1 MDIAITGASG
11 NIGGMVAS
19 HLNARGLPLILP
31 LRNPAKA
38 PDLPNTEARQFA
50 YGDFKLAKQALSG
63 VDVLFMVS
71 AAESPTREQ
80 EHLTLVQAASEAGA
94 SVIAGIAAQNR
105 AHDNRTYTLTGSESL
120 SFADIAQTLTA
131 ITGTPYRY
139 HNETVEEAFASRKAA
154 YPDTPDWQIEAWVST
169 YTAIAKGELAAVS
182 DDLPRLLGHA
192 PIGFEAVVKAQ
203 YAR

>member
-1 MDIAITGASG
+1 MLFRSSQKD
-11 NIGGMVAS
+11 VA
-19 HLNARGLPLILP
+19 
-31 LRNPAKA
+31 
-38 PDLPNTEARQFA
+38 EA
-50 YGDFKLAKQALSG
+50 
-63 VDVLFMVS
+63 V
-71 AAESPTREQ
+71 
-80 EHLTLVQAASEAGA
+80 A

-169 YTAIAKGELAAVS
+169 VSFSCERGSSSPTPFCLPTRSLVFSGMLIPAASAIT
-182 DDLPRLLGHA
+182 
-192 PIGFEAVVKAQ
+192 
-203 YAR
+203 